1 MTVGARRAHPQH
13 VSFFRYEHHS
23 APLLPRQDFMRRLL
37 RNSMLATGLIVFS
50 LGLGMLGYHL
60 FVRLGWTD
68 SFLNASM
75 ILTGMGE
82 ITPLETA
89 GAKVFAGLYALFS
102 GVAFLTIIG
111 VLVAPVVHRFMHRF
125 HLALDEEA
133 PRDARQV
140 SRSQR

>member
-1 MTVGARRAHPQH
+1 MTVSGHRAGRPH
-13 VSFFRYEHHS
+13 VSFFRFEHHS
-23 APLLPRQDFMRRLL
+23 APLLPREDFVRRLL
-37 RNSMLATGLIVFS
+37 RNAAIAAGLIVFS
-50 LGLGMLGYHL
+50 LGIGMIGYHL
-60 FVRLGWTD
+60 FVRLDWTD

-82 ITPLETA
+82 ITALDTT
-89 GAKVFAGLYALFS
+89 GGKIFAGLYALFS

-133 PRDARQV
+133 PQ
-140 SRSQR
+140 

>member
-1 MTVGARRAHPQH
+1 MTKDVRGTHPRH

-50 LGLGMLGYHL
+50 LGIGMLGYHL
-60 FVRLGWTD
+60 FVRLDWTD

-82 ITPLETA
+82 ITALDTE
-89 GAKVFAGLYALFS
+89 GGKIFAGLYALFS

-133 PRDARQV
+133 PRDAREA
-140 SRSQR
+140 RR